1 MRYPVIWQK
10 CCFGQFHHS
19 RMEVLQIAHFFNLV
33 IFVSAFL
40 MIERIERRFKSS
52 KHKIRT
58 LEDLKSNLEPSGEVT
73 ESDFAAAALN
83 PGNEIKLITG

>member
-1 MRYPVIWQK
+1 
-10 CCFGQFHHS
+10 
-19 RMEVLQIAHFFNLV
+19 MEVLQIAHFFNLV